1 MENKYSIYDN
11 KDKNLIIKKK
21 QYIEN
26 DNNLFDL
33 KMKDYKKNNSLSQN
47 KNLSKDYLSRN
58 NKNLIL
64 YKKKLCN
71 DTRGMS
77 ISRKNNEAEN
87 NDKVLHKVR
96 TNYAINGSK
105 IVKIRKYFINEQKT
119 ITINTIDKNDNLYL
133 NNENDDIFL
142 NFNNNQNINKNYY
155 KTITYSKSNFDL
167 NEQNKNNFSINGNVY
182 YKKHKIDN
190 LRNSYGEKS
199 CPKNYGNKFLND
211 IQNEI
216 RKKPIINSSS
226 KQNKDKKQNNKED
239 ITNAQSHRYYR
250 INQFNNKKFRLKAP
264 KNYIN

>member
-1 MENKYSIYDN
+1 
-11 KDKNLIIKKK
+11 
-21 QYIEN
+21 
-26 DNNLFDL
+26 
-33 KMKDYKKNNSLSQN
+33 MKDYKNNNSLSQN

-96 TNYAINGSK
+96 TNYTINGSK

-119 ITINTIDKNDNLYL
+119 ITINTTDKNDNLYL
-133 NNENDDIFL
+133 NYENDDIFL
-142 NFNNNQNINKNYY
+142 NVNNNQNINKNYY
-155 KTITYSKSNFDL
+155 KTITYSKGNFDL
-167 NEQNKNNFSINGNVY
+167 NEQNKNNISINGNVY
-182 YKKHKIDN
+182 YKKHKIDT

-199 CPKNYGNKFLND
+199 CPKHYGNKFLID
-211 IQNEI
+211 IHNVI
-216 RKKPIINSSS
+216 RKKQITNNSS
-226 KQNKDKKQNNKED
+226 KENKDKKQNNKEY